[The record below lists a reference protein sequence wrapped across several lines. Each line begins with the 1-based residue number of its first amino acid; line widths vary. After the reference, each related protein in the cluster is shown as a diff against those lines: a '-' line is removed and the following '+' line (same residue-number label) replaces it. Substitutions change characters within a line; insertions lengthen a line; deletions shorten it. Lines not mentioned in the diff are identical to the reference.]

1 MPNAS
6 SRPLR
11 YNCIH
16 TGKHTYILAE
26 THTQTHADTQ
36 FLAHAYAKR
45 CKVAKWLGRYNRI
58 AAADTFSP
66 LPPPPLLMCQT
77 RPFLCTKSFSNCAI
91 KHTAMCCSIHLLEV
105 GAESVANEWEKDA
118 ELKMVL

>member
-26 THTQTHADTQ
+26 THTQPHADTQ

-45 CKVAKWLGRYNRI
+45 CKVAKWPGRYNRI
-58 AAADTFSP
+58 AAADNFSP
-66 LPPPPLLMCQT
+66 SPPPPFNVPDTPFFMHQVVLQLRYKTYGNVLLDS
-77 RPFLCTKSFSNCAI
+77 LA
-91 KHTAMCCSIHLLEV
+91 
-105 GAESVANEWEKDA
+105 
-118 ELKMVL
+118 